1 MSNFYIS
8 DTHFGHFNIIKHCNR
23 PFSTAEEMDNTIIQN
38 WNKTVSD
45 NDTVYILGDLAFSK
59 GVKEHAEYLRQLKGT
74 KIMIVGNHDYDIS
87 KNRKK
92 YLESKLIDRICDY
105 LEITDKINNQH
116 YKIIMSHYPMVE
128 WNGFFRGSIHLY
140 GHIHNNIQNNAYKI
154 MKNIDNAYNVGADI
168 LDFTPKTLSEVIIYN
183 KKFFGK

>member
-38 WNKTVSD
+38 WNKVVSD

-59 GVKEHAEYLRQLKGT
+59 GAKEPAEYLRQLNGK

-87 KNRKK
+87 KNRSK
-92 YLESKLIDRICDY
+92 YLKNNLFSGIYDY
-105 LEITDKINNQH
+105 LEISDSLGKEMKKVIL
-116 YKIIMSHYPMVE
+116 SHYPMAE

-140 GHIHNNIQNNAYKI
+140 GHVHNNKQNMSYEI
-154 MKNIDNAYNVGADI
+154 MKKINNAYNVGADI
-168 LDFTPKTLSEVIIYN
+168 LDFTPRTLSEVIQYN
-183 KKFFGK
+183 KKILC

>member
-23 PFSTAEEMDNTIIQN
+23 PFSTVEEMDEVMINN
-38 WNKTVSD
+38 WNNVVTSK
-45 NDTVYILGDLAFSK
+45 DTVYILGDVVFSK
-59 GVKEHAEYLRQLKGT
+59 NNPVDYLKKLNGK
-74 KIMIVGNHDYDIS
+74 KIVIVGNHDYDIS
-87 KNRKK
+87 KNHKK

-105 LEITDKINNQH
+105 LEITDNIDNQY

-154 MKNIDNAYNVGADI
+154 MKNINNAYNVGADI
-168 LDFTPKTLSEVIIYN
+168 LDFTPKTLSEVIQYN
-183 KKFFGK
+183 KKFSGK